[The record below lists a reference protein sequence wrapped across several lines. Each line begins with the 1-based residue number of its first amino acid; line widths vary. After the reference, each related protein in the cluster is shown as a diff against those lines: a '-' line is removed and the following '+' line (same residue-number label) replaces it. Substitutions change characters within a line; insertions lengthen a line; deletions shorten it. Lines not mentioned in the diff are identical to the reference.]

1 MAVDETQYG
10 NRIATLETNVEHL
23 SGQMVTIQ
31 RQMDDGF
38 KQLGQ
43 QLTAQAGRG
52 RITWQGVAMAI
63 GTVISILGVAA
74 VVIGLA
80 LKPLQDHMKLPAH
93 HDAAMSAVRDEERL
107 NNLTSELNYHQEE
120 IEELRHEVHNNNTL
134 KQRVAVL
141 ETQRTEDRRSI
152 DTVIG
157 STKVLNDKI
166 HENTRAIDRGH

>member
-1 MAVDETQYG
+1 MVDW
-10 NRIATLETNVEHL
+10 RRA
-23 SGQMVTIQ
+23 Q
-31 RQMDDGF
+31 RNGSDP
-38 KQLGQ
+38 
-43 QLTAQAGRG
+43 RY
-52 RITWQGVAMAI
+52 
-63 GTVISILGVAA
+63 ILGVAA

>member
-43 QLTAQAGRG
+43 QLTEQAGRG